1 MSKFYF
7 TPEHD
12 KAIAEYACTTDY
24 AERNKI
30 YESMILP
37 VFKELIHKIV
47 YTFKYTSL
55 PNIAILQEDCLV
67 HLTTVLN
74 KFDVSRNSTGFS
86 YFTVIAKNF
95 FNAASKKNTNFLI
108 KEVSYESNLFEFE
121 HLLVDTNTY
130 DEDREK
136 AEFMHFLRK
145 EMDTWDKGRRKNY
158 LNDVDFKVLQAVRI
172 IFDNS
177 DNLEII
183 TKKGVLLY
191 LRNISNIDTKHI
203 SRSLKKF
210 TVRYLTFKK
219 EWDEGL
225 IDEKNYLE

>member
-1 MSKFYF
+1 LSKIYF
-7 TPEHD
+7 TLEHD
-12 KAIAEYACTTDY
+12 KAITEYVISTDNV
-24 AERNKI
+24 ERNKI
-30 YESMILP
+30 YDSMILP

-55 PNIAILQEDCLV
+55 PNISILQEDCLV

-74 KFDVSRNSTGFS
+74 KFDASRDSTGFS

-95 FNAASKKNTNFLI
+95 FNAASKKNTNYLI
-108 KEVSYESNLFEFE
+108 KEVSYETNLFEIE

-136 AEFMHFLRK
+136 SEFMYFLRK
-145 EMDTWDKGRRKNY
+145 EMDTWDKGRKKNY

-177 DNLEII
+177 EGIEII
-183 TKKGVLLY
+183 TKKGVFLY

-210 TVRYLTFKK
+210 TIRYQTFKK

-225 IDEKNYLE
+225 INEQKYLE